1 MKTEL
6 LNFEDETCLRIL
18 KAGHVLAF
26 PTETVFGFGVIAEKE
41 AFDELCA
48 LKNRV
53 PDKPFTI
60 MVSEKEEIA
69 RFADLDER
77 SKRLIDRFMPGE
89 ITVLF
94 PAKAGLAHYLTLGQE
109 TVGIRISGKREVRE
123 LIRRVGNPM
132 LVTSAN
138 FSGMPP
144 LLEEKSV
151 LTQFEGKIRGIV
163 QGRCESNIP
172 STIVMIKEGRLSLIR
187 QGSIPF
193 KEIEEEWNR

>member
-6 LNFEDETCLRIL
+6 LNFEDDTCVRIL
-18 KAGHVLAF
+18 KESHVLAF
-26 PTETVFGFGVIAEKE
+26 PTETVFGFGVIARKE

-48 LKNRV
+48 LKKRV

-60 MVSEKEEIA
+60 MVSDKEEIA
-69 RFADLDER
+69 DYTDLDAR

-89 ITVLF
+89 ITILF

-109 TVGIRISGKREVRE
+109 TVGIRISAKREVRD
-123 LIRRVGNPM
+123 LIRRVGRPM

-138 FSGMPP
+138 LSGMPP

-151 LTQFEGKIRGIV
+151 LTQFEGRIRGV
-163 QGRCESNIP
+163 VRGTCESNIP
-172 STIVMIKEGRLSLIR
+172 STIVMIRQDQLMLIR

-193 KEIEEEWNR
+193 EKIEEEWNR